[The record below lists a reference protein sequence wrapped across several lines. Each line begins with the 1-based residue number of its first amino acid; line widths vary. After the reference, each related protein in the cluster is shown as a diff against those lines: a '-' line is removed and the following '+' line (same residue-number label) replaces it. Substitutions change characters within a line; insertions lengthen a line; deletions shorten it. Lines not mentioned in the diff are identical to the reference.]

1 MIVSKKIKSKKLSE
15 INRDNPDWKLK
26 NLYRREKIMTIAIY
40 TLIIITTISI
50 MLIAFILITN
60 K

>member
-1 MIVSKKIKSKKLSE
+1 MSKPKTRKNHKTSGKNDEYSDTE
-15 INRDNPDWKLK
+15 LK
-26 NLYRREKIMTIAIY
+26 NLYKREKIMTIAIY

-50 MLIAFILITN
+50 MLIAFILLTN